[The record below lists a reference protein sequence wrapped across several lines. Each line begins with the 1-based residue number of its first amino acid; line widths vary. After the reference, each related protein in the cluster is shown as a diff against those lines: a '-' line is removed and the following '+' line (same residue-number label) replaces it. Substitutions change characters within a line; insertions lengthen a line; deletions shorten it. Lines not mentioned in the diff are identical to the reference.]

1 MTRIH
6 IAAPGQLED
15 DVVEVAE
22 HDGLVVGRAPAAAA
36 PGVDRALRPHAV
48 PSASVSGNH
57 AAMWSEGG
65 KLVVRDLGS
74 RNGTWLRL
82 PAGASVELPGSAD
95 VELRLAWGA
104 STGTAVRAL
113 EAPRYRDVSDYGAGV
128 AQAVQDWF
136 ADNDEQVR
144 VWADRNATGP
154 TGEVALRLANG
165 DQLHVQLERTVS
177 ERFDELMSRVSRYAS
192 EQNAL
197 MSAEQSTREEG
208 MILASPAIRQ
218 VHRRVVQAALE
229 GLPRLLLLGPSGT
242 GKERLAQA
250 YHRHLARSGPLV
262 AINCAALSR
271 DRMVAD
277 LFGAEAGAYTG
288 AQKTM
293 TGAVERADGGTLFLD
308 EVGEIPLEV
317 QPMLLRFLDTGEYQ
331 RMGAIG
337 VARTANVF
345 VVAATN
351 RDLRQMV
358 RDGTFR
364 VDLFF
369 RLALEVVE
377 VPSLRERFSDAI
389 AYLAAWSLGPASAH
403 DALQPAALDLLRG
416 HSWHGNFR
424 ELVNLVRRLPQPS
437 EPASIDADT
446 VRRALATGAV
456 AALSSPAEPRETSG
470 GGDDWLDWLRSAAL
484 AYVEGSEGAPTTW
497 SDLMVFVEQFLKPYA
512 LAHMAGVANAQN
524 VGDVSVA
531 KVADAVKA
539 DRGTVTKQL
548 RRFFETKSR

>member
-6 IAAPGQLED
+6 IAAPGQLEE
-15 DVVEVAE
+15 DVVEVADA
-22 HDGLVVGRAPAAAA
+22 DGLVVGRAPAAVA
-36 PGVDRALRPHAV
+36 PGVDRALRAHPV

-57 AAMWSEGG
+57 AAVWTEGS

-82 PAGASVELPGSAD
+82 PTGTSVELPRIAD

-104 STGTAVRAL
+104 GAGAVTRAL
-113 EAPRYRDVSDYGAGV
+113 EAPRYRDASDYGAGV
-128 AQAVQDWF
+128 AQAVQNWF
-136 ADNDEQVR
+136 SDHEVQVR
-144 VWADRNATGP
+144 VWADHTTTAP
-154 TGEVALRLANG
+154 TGTVALRLANG
-165 DQLHVQLERTVS
+165 EQLHVQLERTVT
-177 ERFDELMSRVSRYAS
+177 ERFDELMSRVSRYVA

-197 MSAEQSTREEG
+197 MSAEESTREEG

-250 YHRHLARSGPLV
+250 YHRHLARTGPLV

-351 RDLRQMV
+351 RDVRQMV

-389 AYLAAWSLGPASAH
+389 AYLAAQSLGDASAH
-403 DALQPAALDLLRG
+403 EALQPAALDVLRE

-437 EPASIDADT
+437 GPASIDAET
-446 VRRALATGAV
+446 VRRSLATGAV
-456 AALSSPAEPRETSG
+456 SSLSPQPEPREPAGS
-470 GGDDWLDWLRSAAL
+470 DDWLDWLRASAL
-484 AYVEGSEGAPTTW
+484 AYVDSSDGRAPATW
-497 SDLMVFVEQFLKPYA
+497 SDLMVFVEQYLKPYA
-512 LAHMAGVANAQN
+512 LAHMAEVAGAQALT
-524 VGDVSVA
+524 DVSLA

-548 RRFFETKSR
+548 RRFFETKPR